1 MSYIKSELTNKPEGG
16 GKTAQHEKEA
26 EHMKK
31 MFKEFLE
38 RIIAAENRE
47 DAVQNVFYGTVWEGK
62 DGKPVIVKYGI
73 EIAAQH
79 ELITHKEEQ
88 MLLALIEKMA

>member
-1 MSYIKSELTNKPEGG
+1 MKNNKV
-16 GKTAQHEKEA
+16 T
-26 EHMKK
+26 
-31 MFKEFLE
+31 FKNFLQQ
-38 RIIAAENRE
+38 IIDAKDRE
-47 DAVQNVFYGTVWEGK
+47 DAVQNVFYGTVWEEK

-88 MLLALIEKMA
+88 MLLKLIEKMA